1 MRKLTKY
8 LTVALFGML
17 IVGCGGGNF
26 TNSAPIA
33 KSQELTVPEDISKKI
48 TLSATDTDGDPL
60 VYTITATPKHGV
72 LSGTAPNLT
81 YRPNANFNGQ
91 DVFNFKAN
99 DGKTDSKEAN
109 VTITVTPV
117 NDAPVAKADHY
128 TVTED
133 ANKTS
138 FNVLS
143 NDTDIDSDTLSIKA
157 GSVTTP
163 NHGGVAVINGANI
176 DYTPA
181 SNFNGEESFSY
192 IASDGALDSNLTTVT
207 ITVTSVND
215 APVANEQNITT
226 NEDHAD
232 SITLTASDIDG
243 DSLTYS
249 ITNTPQHGTL
259 SGTVPNLTYTPV
271 SNFNGQDSFTFK
283 VNDGTIDSN
292 EANVTITVNS
302 VNDKPVADAGDDQKD
317 VAQGSTVTLDGSGSS
332 DVESANLTYT
342 WTIKK
347 KPSGSEASLS
357 NATVV
362 NPSFTVDKTG
372 VYRVQLIVNDG
383 TDDSLPSIVTIIVC
397 SNPITFNGLKYCSVV
412 SPYTGRIW
420 LDRNIGASRV
430 CTTIN
435 DTSCYGDYYQWGRN
449 RDGHEKSNSALT
461 SIQATDLNSTDN
473 KFIYGSSDWASVDSN
488 GSIRVDKW
496 ANIDGSSVCPTG
508 YRVPTIDEFKAET
521 IDQDM
526 TSNADAFN
534 SFLKIATSGF
544 RDFSNGNVVYRGS
557 RSDFW
562 TISVDNSSSN
572 AGQLY
577 IRDGEYLANYPARAY
592 GQSIRCIAYTIIND
606 NFDNETLGTLPT
618 GWVIKY
624 NGSGN
629 ENQKVVNSVY
639 VSPSQSFQLEGTGW
653 AANIYKTPSV
663 IPNKVTIEANIYID
677 KIVSG
682 DSGWFALYNKDKGDW
697 GTQVGGLQFRDGKFY
712 AYYRDGHYYE
722 ISTFTPQEWY
732 HVKIS
737 YNQSAKTYKIYIN
750 GTEVSG
756 TYDGT
761 RYYTFPMHPS
771 IEPKQIMLTAGNG
784 GTVKV
789 FYDDVLMY

>member
-1 MRKLTKY
+1 
-8 LTVALFGML
+8 
-17 IVGCGGGNF
+17 
-26 TNSAPIA
+26 
-33 KSQELTVPEDISKKI
+33 
-48 TLSATDTDGDPL
+48 
-60 VYTITATPKHGV
+60 
-72 LSGTAPNLT
+72 
-81 YRPNANFNGQ
+81 
-91 DVFNFKAN
+91 
-99 DGKTDSKEAN
+99 
-109 VTITVTPV
+109 
-117 NDAPVAKADHY
+117 
-128 TVTED
+128 
-133 ANKTS
+133 
-138 FNVLS
+138 
-143 NDTDIDSDTLSIKA
+143 
-157 GSVTTP
+157 
-163 NHGGVAVINGANI
+163 
-176 DYTPA
+176 
-181 SNFNGEESFSY
+181 
-192 IASDGALDSNLTTVT
+192 
-207 ITVTSVND
+207 
-215 APVANEQNITT
+215 
-226 NEDHAD
+226 
-232 SITLTASDIDG
+232 
-243 DSLTYS
+243 
-249 ITNTPQHGTL
+249 
-259 SGTVPNLTYTPV
+259 
-271 SNFNGQDSFTFK
+271 
-283 VNDGTIDSN
+283 
-292 EANVTITVNS
+292 
-302 VNDKPVADAGDDQKD
+302 
-317 VAQGSTVTLDGSGSS
+317 
-332 DVESANLTYT
+332 
-342 WTIKK
+342 
-347 KPSGSEASLS
+347 
-357 NATVV
+357 
-362 NPSFTVDKTG
+362 
-372 VYRVQLIVNDG
+372 
-383 TDDSLPSIVTIIVC
+383 
-397 SNPITFNGLKYCSVV
+397 
-412 SPYTGRIW
+412 
-420 LDRNIGASRV
+420 
-430 CTTIN
+430 
-435 DTSCYGDYYQWGRN
+435 
-449 RDGHEKSNSALT
+449 
-461 SIQATDLNSTDN
+461 
-473 KFIYGSSDWASVDSN
+473 
-488 GSIRVDKW
+488 
-496 ANIDGSSVCPTG
+496 
-508 YRVPTIDEFKAET
+508 
-521 IDQDM
+521 M

-682 DSGWFALYNKDKGDW
+682 DSGWFALYNKDEGDW